1 MDTPPHARFLLS
13 GLPLPAAGEDAE
25 AGDHAVDVGE
35 VGDAVDQVVDL
46 AVVQT
51 DPGRPE
57 RGHVLRGDG
66 RRCLWDEIRL
76 EIVNRIGMD
85 HHPHPLPLS
94 HSRNL

>member
-1 MDTPPHARFLLS
+1 MDLSCRACQLLS

-25 AGDHAVDVGE
+25 AGDDAVDVGE

-51 DPGRPE
+51 DHGRPE

-66 RRCLWDEIRL
+66 RRCLGGEIRF
-76 EIVNRIGMD
+76 ETV
-85 HHPHPLPLS
+85 HK
-94 HSRNL
+94 